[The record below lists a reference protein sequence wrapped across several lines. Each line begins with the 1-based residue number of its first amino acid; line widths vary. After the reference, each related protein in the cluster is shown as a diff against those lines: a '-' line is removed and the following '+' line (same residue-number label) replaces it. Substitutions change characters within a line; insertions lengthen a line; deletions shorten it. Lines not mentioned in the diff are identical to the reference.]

1 MNACLSRF
9 VLLSTVLCVGPAVV
23 DRLARADE
31 KPADAAGALP
41 QLAAQAILR
50 ALGLSD
56 TAPAPPAP
64 GQSVLTEMLSA
75 TAVLPPTAASTQA
88 GTSGEPATVTQTAGA
103 TRQVLQILGLMPAD
117 TQAAPAVPPAATHV
131 VAAPEPAAQAP
142 APNLAAEVPLESAT
156 ASLAVPAAATAPPTL
171 PAMAEPAPAQQQ
183 LAQRTLVALDE
194 SALDT
199 MRGGFIGDGGLK
211 ISFGI
216 ERAVYVNGNLVTT
229 TSLNLSELGTLS
241 AGKAAAMNLPEVG
254 NRIALIQNGA
264 GNTVLSNLGPAAIG
278 TVIQNTLD
286 GQKIQTLTTINATAN
301 SLGVLKSIEAQR
313 NLRSAITDSLRR

>member
-9 VLLSTVLCVGPAVV
+9 VLLSTVLCLGPAIV
-23 DRLARADE
+23 DRWARAEE
-31 KPADAAGALP
+31 KSGDAATALP
-41 QLAAQAILR
+41 QQAAQAVLR

-56 TAPAPPAP
+56 APAVPAAP
-64 GQSVLTEMLSA
+64 SRSVLAEALSA
-75 TAVLPPTAASTQA
+75 TAAPPSMVASTLAQSSAVSFDPQA
-88 GTSGEPATVTQTAGA
+88 PIQA
-103 TRQVLQILGLMPAD
+103 RQVLQILGFMPAEARA
-117 TQAAPAVPPAATHV
+117 AAPAAR
-131 VAAPEPAAQAP
+131 VAASVATPVQAP
-142 APNLAAEVPLESAT
+142 AGIQETPEAPV
-156 ASLAVPAAATAPPTL
+156 AAAAPVDAAKTIAA
-171 PAMAEPAPAQQQ
+171 PAPAPAQAAGQSPWQ
-183 LAQRTLVALDE
+183 WTDRTVVALDE
-194 SALDT
+194 TALDT

-216 ERAVYVNGNLVTT
+216 ERAVYINGNLVTT

-241 AGKAAAMNLPEVG
+241 AGKAAAMKLPEVG

-264 GNTVLSNLGPAAIG
+264 GNAVLTNLGPGAIG